1 MCKNHKL
8 HNLLKLSQVQMRL
21 FPHKTVESKPNYI
34 FANIVDEETAICSIC
49 EKNIPFIEDEA
60 DEGPDGF
67 SSNSEYVYTQLKG
80 LSDHDINSTIA
91 IDPVVPEQ
99 WIPEDSQGY
108 KENVIRELE
117 NISKS
122 FKSVGELVYSDIFEK
137 PFNVTVKFDSS
148 FLFPTSSSIVINNGS
163 RNLNIVNSTFVIST
177 DCLLYTIDSSQIL
190 SWVINNNGSEEDI
203 TADIEEI
210 RATLRQ
216 GYKYSEFV
224 KLINDALRNEF
235 YKRLYKLITENNLH
249 NAIKSFYEI
258 LPIIFD
264 EIKNKDTLKFIA
276 EINNF
281 LNNIELNNIEKEK
294 NEPLFESSLSQLFL
308 TASDNLNS
316 TIRNML
322 ESNDPISTRVDIRS
336 TFNVRKNTTT
346 KAYDKYLLPICLEC
360 AEEIF
365 TECSECSDV
374 KFEEEMGN
382 ADGSKICQRCLENFS
397 SCDECD
403 DMVRVEDMHWS
414 DEDEQSYCE
423 SCWRR
428 RAAEKTNV
436 DDFDNPVNLAASN
449 LFFLTGNKQSLEKLL
464 NSLEGLKN
472 KTKGGPAS
480 KLRQDFIN
488 IFKAN
493 GIKEDEAKI
502 IISTM
507 DNAGSLHLM
516 GDPVGEQD
524 FKWYIDGYIK
534 AINNYMSHQES
545 FYSKYPLAI
554 DGDVKTQNIYSG
566 KKIELLKNYQPIP
579 VTYEYDS
586 ANRGKNNF
594 VIKMMPTTVFIQQ
607 AEVLFPGVG
616 KNAWQ
621 HFSNSGT
628 QHHRGCIA
636 YARISYDGENM
647 VIDNLQRDADL
658 NNAKPDLY
666 KAKFSSDPDRADM
679 AEKALRWFDK
689 RTSKWYIQFADYLI
703 NFAKENDKKL
713 YLTNF
718 QTQKAKWRN
727 VPDKNMEVYDNL
739 PEEMASASFYRKLQE
754 MKREDPTE
762 TAESL
767 AEKVRAG
774 SVSVYPVRDDS
785 PDPNLKIEDLRS
797 PVGGIWRLAKKNRVF
812 CLFKKSK

>member
-21 FPHKTVESKPNYI
+21 FPHKTVESNPNYV

-67 SSNSEYVYTQLKG
+67 SSNSEYVYASQKG
-80 LSDHDINSTIA
+80 LSYHNINSTIA

-108 KENVIRELE
+108 KENIIKELE

-122 FKSVGELVYSDIFEK
+122 FKTVGELAYSEIFEK
-137 PFNVTVKFDSS
+137 PFNITVKFDSN
-148 FLFPTSSSIVINNGS
+148 FLFPTSSSMVINNGS
-163 RNLNIVNSTFVIST
+163 RNLNIVNSTFVIRT
-177 DCLLYTIDSSQIL
+177 DRPLNSINNDQIL
-190 SWVINNNGSEEDI
+190 SWVIDNHGSQEDI

-216 GYKYSEFV
+216 GYKHSEFINV
-224 KLINDALRNEF
+224 INNHLISKFN
-235 YKRLYKLITENNLH
+235 KRLYNLITENNLD

-264 EIKNKDTLKFIA
+264 KIKNNDILKFIA

-281 LNNIELNNIEKEK
+281 LNNFESQENHL
-294 NEPLFESSLSQLFL
+294 LFKSSLSQFFL
-308 TASDNLNS
+308 TTSDNLNS

-322 ESNDPISTRVDIRS
+322 ESNDPISTKVDIRS
-336 TFNVRKNTTT
+336 NFNGRKNTTT

-365 TECSECSDV
+365 SKCSDCGDT
-374 KFEEEMGN
+374 KFEEEMGSV
-382 ADGSKICQRCLENFS
+382 DGSKICQRCLENFS
-397 SCDECD
+397 SCDECNE
-403 DMVRVEDMHWS
+403 MVRVENMHWS
-414 DEDEQSYCE
+414 DEDGESYCE
-423 SCWRR
+423 SCWRGKE
-428 RAAEKTNV
+428 AEKTDV

-449 LFFLTGNKQSLEKLL
+449 LFFLTGNKQSLDKLL

-534 AINNYMSHQES
+534 AINNYMSHQEG

-586 ANRGKNNF
+586 ANRGRDNF
-594 VIKMMPTTVFIQQ
+594 VIKMMPTTVFMQQ

-658 NNAKPDLY
+658 NNAKPGDY
-666 KAKFSSDPDRADM
+666 KARFSSDPEKADM

-718 QTQKAKWRN
+718 KTQKRKWGSI
-727 VPDKNMEVYDNL
+727 PDKNMEVYDNL

-754 MKREDPTE
+754 IKREDPTE

-767 AEKVRAG
+767 MEKVRDG
-774 SVSVYPVRDDS
+774 SVSVYPIRDDS

-797 PVGGIWRLAKKNRVF
+797 PVDGIWRLAKKNRIF
-812 CLFKKSK
+812 GLFKKSK

>member
-21 FPHKTVESKPNYI
+21 FPHKTVESNPNYV
-34 FANIVDEETAICSIC
+34 FVNIVDEETAICSIC

-67 SSNSEYVYTQLKG
+67 SSNSEYVYASQKG
-80 LSDHDINSTIA
+80 LSNHDINSTIA

-108 KENVIRELE
+108 KENVIKELE

-122 FKSVGELVYSDIFEK
+122 FKSVGELAYSEIFEK
-137 PFNVTVKFDSS
+137 PFNITVKFDSN
-148 FLFPTSSSIVINNGS
+148 FLFPTSSSMVINNGS

-177 DCLLYTIDSSQIL
+177 DRPLDSINNDQIL
-190 SWVINNNGSEEDI
+190 SWVINNHGSQEDI

-210 RATLRQ
+210 KATLRQ
-216 GYKYSEFV
+216 GYRHSEFINV
-224 KLINDALRNEF
+224 INNGLISEF
-235 YKRLYKLITENNLH
+235 NKRLYKLITENNFD
-249 NAIKSFYEI
+249 NVIKSFYEI

-264 EIKNKDTLKFIA
+264 KIKNNDTLKFIA

-281 LNNIELNNIEKEK
+281 LNNFESQENHQ
-294 NEPLFESSLSQLFL
+294 LFKSSLSQSFL
-308 TASDNLNS
+308 TTSDNLNS
-316 TIRNML
+316 TIRDML
-322 ESNDPISTRVDIRS
+322 ESNDPISTKVDIRS

-360 AEEIF
+360 ADDIF
-365 TECSECSDV
+365 SKCYDCGDT
-374 KFEEEMGN
+374 KFEEEMRSV
-382 ADGSKICQRCLENFS
+382 DGRNICERCSEDYS
-397 SCDECD
+397 SCDGCN
-403 DMVRVEDMHWS
+403 DMVASENMHW
-414 DEDEQSYCE
+414 DDDYGESYCE
-423 SCWRR
+423 SCWRKKE
-428 RAAEKTNV
+428 AEKTDV

-449 LFFLTGNKQSLEKLL
+449 LFFLTGNKQSLDKLL

-507 DNAGSLHLM
+507 DNSGSLHLM

-534 AINNYMSHQES
+534 AVNNYMSHQEG

-586 ANRGKNNF
+586 ANRGKDNF
-594 VIKMMPTTVFIQQ
+594 VIKMMPTTVFMQQ

-658 NNAKPDLY
+658 NNAKPGDY
-666 KAKFSSDPDRADM
+666 KARFSSDPEKADM

-718 QTQKAKWRN
+718 KTQKRKWGSI
-727 VPDKNMEVYDNL
+727 PDKNMEVYDNL

-754 MKREDPTE
+754 MKREDPAE

-767 AEKVRAG
+767 AEKVRDG

-797 PVGGIWRLAKKNRVF
+797 PVDGIWRLAKKNRIF
-812 CLFKKSK
+812 GLFKKSK